1 MKKVLL
7 PLAALIMSNSLYA
20 ETSNEDNDA
29 IIVTATRTAQTVND
43 SLASVTVI
51 SRDKI
56 ESSQSNNVLELL
68 QSHSVGID
76 FTQSGGP
83 GTQSSLFMRG
93 TESDH
98 TLVLIDGV
106 RASSITTGAF
116 NWGNLPAEQI
126 ERIEIV
132 RGAQSALYGSDAIGG
147 VIQIFTRKTS
157 GPQVSFSG
165 GSYNTWKGMIGTGG
179 RIGEAS
185 YHLNVTQ
192 TDSEGFSATNPD
204 SENDK
209 DGYEARS
216 ITASLDSPIGN
227 SAALSIQLF
236 QGDNQ
241 VEFDAGSVGS
251 YTDNTNRTVNAK
263 LSWDTT
269 DNWQQHFSLGS
280 STDHSETFSIW
291 TDDITS
297 RTRTLNWQ
305 NDLQLGEQSLLTVG
319 AEQFKTT
326 GENSGN
332 FNKTV
337 KNDALFAQYQTSL
350 SAIDL
355 NIGLREDDNGQ
366 YGTHATGHIGLG
378 KALGSGRMFF
388 NHGTA
393 FKAPGFN
400 NLYYPFFSNPDLK
413 PEESTSSEIGYRQG
427 KLQVSLFDTR
437 IEQLIALDAFWI
449 PQNIE
454 KAKVQGLEL
463 EYGFILGEWDINT
476 GLTLQDPKNE
486 TNDSQ
491 LLRRA
496 KQKLFV
502 NINGSVTEKLR
513 SGITIN
519 HVGERDDVGG
529 IKLNTYTLLNLTGS
543 LQLSDEYSLN
553 ARIENLLDEEY
564 ELVSGYGTAGR
575 SAYISLQYK
584 P

>member
-1 MKKVLL
+1 
-7 PLAALIMSNSLYA
+7 
-20 ETSNEDNDA
+20 
-29 IIVTATRTAQTVND
+29 
-43 SLASVTVI
+43 
-51 SRDKI
+51 
-56 ESSQSNNVLELL
+56 
-68 QSHSVGID
+68 
-76 FTQSGGP
+76 
-83 GTQSSLFMRG
+83 
-93 TESDH
+93 
-98 TLVLIDGV
+98 
-106 RASSITTGAF
+106 
-116 NWGNLPAEQI
+116 
-126 ERIEIV
+126 
-132 RGAQSALYGSDAIGG
+132 QSALYGSDAIGG